1 MTGMADGFD
10 VWAAMAVLE
19 LQAELHHLQLI
30 AVPAYIKNVSND
42 TGYNRMYAQIMAAAS
57 QICPAAQRYSQ
68 GCFDL
73 RNEILISNCT
83 TVVCYY
89 GGLPGGTANTLSKAR
104 RRDLRII
111 NVCLN
116 TMGLTFNNKANPM
129 KYVIK

>member
-1 MTGMADGFD
+1 
-10 VWAAMAVLE
+10 
-19 LQAELHHLQLI
+19 
-30 AVPAYIKNVSND
+30 
-42 TGYNRMYAQIMAAAS
+42 MAAAAK
-57 QICPAAQRYSQ
+57 ICPAAQRYAQ
-68 GCFDL
+68 GCVDL

-89 GGLPGGTANTLSKAR
+89 DGLPAGTANPLSKAR

-111 NVCLN
+111 HVRLN